1 MAEVNNLPPASIEA
15 EEAILGGILF
25 DPEAITRVGELIV
38 KDAFYVKAHQE
49 IYQAALSLNA
59 KGKPTDFISV
69 STYLSDRDLLEQ
81 VGGTTKLAQ
90 LLNRT
95 VSAVNID
102 RYANLIMEKYVRRQ
116 LITSGHEIVDLGYDN
131 TSELE
136 VVLDAAEQK
145 IFRLTQERPQ
155 EGLVPIAETLVNTF
169 NTIEE
174 LHQET
179 ALPGVPSGYYDLDA
193 MTSGFSRSDLI
204 IIAGR
209 PSMGKCL
216 AADAELVCA
225 DGSVKTIADIYHN
238 RQDSLL
244 TLQPNWRFTWTQP
257 AAFVDDGIKP
267 VYRVTTRL
275 GRSIKTTLS
284 HPFLTIKGWRSLGVL
299 QTGDKIAVPRQ
310 VKVFGSEVIS
320 EAKVKLLAYLIGD
333 GCLTKTCPEFT
344 NSNPILRQDFTHA
357 LADFTGLVATE
368 SNSNGRRTTSIRV
381 SKDQS
386 CLQQQRQIFA
396 SNLEQA
402 DRKSVV

>member
-1 MAEVNNLPPASIEA
+1 MAEINNLPPASIEA

-25 DPEAITRVGELIV
+25 DPEAITRIAELIV

-49 IYQAALSLNA
+49 IYHAALSLNS

-102 RYANLIMEKYVRRQ
+102 RYANLIMEKYIRRQ

-131 TSELE
+131 AEELE
-136 VVLDAAEQK
+136 TVLDSAEQK

-155 EGLVPIAETLVNTF
+155 EGLIPIAETLVNTF

-179 ALPGVPSGYYDLDA
+179 ALPGIPSGYYDLDA

-209 PSMGKCL
+209 PSM
-216 AADAELVCA
+216 
-225 DGSVKTIADIYHN
+225 
-238 RQDSLL
+238 LL
-244 TLQPNWRFTWTQP
+244 
-257 AAFVDDGIKP
+257 
-267 VYRVTTRL
+267 
-275 GRSIKTTLS
+275 
-284 HPFLTIKGWRSLGVL
+284 
-299 QTGDKIAVPRQ
+299 
-310 VKVFGSEVIS
+310 
-320 EAKVKLLAYLIGD
+320 
-333 GCLTKTCPEFT
+333 
-344 NSNPILRQDFTHA
+344 
-357 LADFTGLVATE
+357 LVAKPRLRCVWLLISPENQTYP
-368 SNSNGRRTTSIRV
+368 SPYLVWRCRGNS
-381 SKDQS
+381 
-386 CLQQQRQIFA
+386 
-396 SNLEQA
+396 
-402 DRKSVV
+402 